1 MDVWRKGVF
10 LLHTSTHPYIHTL
23 QAMLDF
29 LDRIPKYTD
38 RPVPD
43 RGRLFLVAG
52 AALLVV
58 AIFLPL
64 WQIHLVAPQYQE
76 GLDMYIYS
84 HKLEGGNEGQ
94 DIKEINT
101 LNHYIGMQPLAEE
114 DFTEMRFIPFLL
126 GGFALLALRAA
137 FFGKLAASIDVLVL
151 FVYFGAFSMWRFYYR
166 LYTYAHDLDPRAPM
180 DIDPFM
186 PALIGKNQI
195 ANFAQYSYPREGSV
209 LLLAA
214 AACFGSAIW
223 MGIRSIQ
230 STEDD
235 VDSSESEAPSA
246 A

>member
-1 MDVWRKGVF
+1 
-10 LLHTSTHPYIHTL
+10 
-23 QAMLDF
+23 MLDF
-29 LDRIPKYTD
+29 IDRIPDLTD

-43 RGRLFLVAG
+43 RGRLLLVAG

-84 HKLEGGNEGQ
+84 HKLEGGNQGQ
-94 DIKEINT
+94 DITEINN
-101 LNHYIGMQPLAEE
+101 LNHYIGMKPLQEE

-137 FFGKLAASIDVLVL
+137 FFGTVGAAIDTLVL

-166 LYTYAHDLDPRAPM
+166 LYTYAHDLDPKAPV
-180 DIDPFM
+180 DIEPFM

-195 ANFAQYSYPREGSV
+195 ANFTQYSYPREGS
-209 LLLAA
+209 LLLLVGAV
-214 AACFGSAIW
+214 CFAGAIW
-223 MGIRSIQ
+223 MGVRSKKNKGG
-230 STEDD
+230 STG
-235 VDSSESEAPSA
+235 SAESETATA
-246 A
+246 